1 MQGNVFLMYC
11 RLSSSV
17 EDSISGGRIIIFTY
31 LAILP
36 VRYGFG
42 IPRLIGGVLFRR

>member
-17 EDSISGGRIIIFTY
+17 EDSISGGRIIIFTC
-31 LAILP
+31 LAILLIQ
-36 VRYGFG
+36 YGFD
-42 IPRLIGGVLFRR
+42 IPRLIGGVPFHR